1 MTSVYLSSL
10 EFPKEA
16 SAVAVGAFDGFHAGH
31 QRIIQ
36 ELAVRGRR
44 SSLATVIYT
53 FRRNPKL
60 TTRGIQGLLST
71 NAERVDYASRAGVDA
86 IVLEDFSVRYQGMS
100 PQEFVTD
107 ILIRRLNAKIVV
119 VGQDFR
125 FGKGRS
131 GDTSVMEAGLREA
144 GCRLVVVAPVL
155 VDGEKCSSSAIR
167 TAVLAGDVRRASRL
181 LGRPYSIEGVIVTGN
196 RIGGRLGFPTANV
209 EVPDPVKLLPG
220 NGVYAVRATIDGLE
234 VNGVCNIGVRP
245 TMVAASR
252 RTVEVHLLDF
262 RRQVYG
268 HLASVQFVARI
279 RDEVRFGSPAALVKQ
294 IQHDIGAARDLL
306 GSRTGGTLGS

>member
-1 MTSVYLSSL
+1 
-10 EFPKEA
+10 
-16 SAVAVGAFDGFHAGH
+16 
-31 QRIIQ
+31 
-36 ELAVRGRR
+36 
-44 SSLATVIYT
+44 
-53 FRRNPKL
+53 
-60 TTRGIQGLLST
+60 
-71 NAERVDYASRAGVDA
+71 
-86 IVLEDFSVRYQGMS
+86 
-100 PQEFVTD
+100 
-107 ILIRRLNAKIVV
+107 
-119 VGQDFR
+119 
-125 FGKGRS
+125 
-131 GDTSVMEAGLREA
+131 
-144 GCRLVVVAPVL
+144 
-155 VDGEKCSSSAIR
+155 
-167 TAVLAGDVRRASRL
+167 
-181 LGRPYSIEGVIVTGN
+181 VTGN

-220 NGVYAVRATIDGLE
+220 NGVYAVRASIDGQE

-306 GSRTGGTLGS
+306 GPRTGGTMGS